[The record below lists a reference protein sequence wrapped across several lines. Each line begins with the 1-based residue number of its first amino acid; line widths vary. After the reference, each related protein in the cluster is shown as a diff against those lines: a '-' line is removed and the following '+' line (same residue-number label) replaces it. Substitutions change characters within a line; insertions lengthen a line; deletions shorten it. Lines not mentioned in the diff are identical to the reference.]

1 MFKKATKKKAKLR
14 MAIAGPAGSG
24 KTFSALA
31 IATNM
36 GARVAVIDS
45 EGGED
50 GSANK
55 YADIFDFDTMTLTNF
70 HPQNFVNG
78 IKAAEEAGYD
88 VLVIDSLSHAWVG
101 TGGVLDQ
108 ADQIAKRMR
117 SGNSFT
123 AWKEATPL
131 QKALID
137 SILQSKVHV
146 IVTMRSKMDYS
157 MEKEERGGRMTTVI
171 KRVGMAPIQ
180 RDDVPYEFDIMGDM
194 HEGEMVINKTRCHL
208 LTGAVIKHPGEK
220 LAETIK
226 GWLSDGVDESEFKSA
241 TITGQMDEVKAK
253 AEAVVDA
260 GGTPEDV
267 KAVADMVKD
276 VMEEKEP
283 EYLALIKK
291 AQDANGD
298 QPTIWNNDE
307 AKKLGFARG
316 SLEKHLR
323 ETDPDVV
330 FDVDTTREFLS
341 KHFTVATHKAI
352 TQPMMDALLAWMR
365 ECYEANKVL

>member
-1 MFKKATKKKAKLR
+1 MFQKATKKKAKLR

-24 KTFSALA
+24 KTYSALA
-31 IATNM
+31 IATAM
-36 GARVAVIDS
+36 GKRVAVIDS
-45 EGGED
+45 EGGEE

-55 YADIFDFDTMTLTNF
+55 YADLFDFDTMTLTNF
-70 HPQNFVNG
+70 HPQNFTNG

-108 ADQIAKRMR
+108 ADKIAKRMR

-123 AWKEATPL
+123 AWKEASPL

-137 SILQSKVHV
+137 SILQSKIHV

-180 RDDVPYEFDIMGDM
+180 RDDVPYEFDVMGDM
-194 HEGEMVINKTRCHL
+194 QEGTMIINKTRCHL
-208 LTGAVIKHPGEK
+208 LTDGVYKHPGK
-220 LAETIK
+220 DLADVIS
-226 GWLSDGVDESEFKSA
+226 GWLNSGDEPEFIAPNKTKAAA
-241 TITGQMDEVKAK
+241 TAAT
-253 AEAVVDA
+253 VVDA

-267 KAVADMVKD
+267 RAVADMVKD
-276 VMEEKEP
+276 VMTEEEP
-283 EYLALIKK
+283 KYLALIKK
-291 AQDANGD
+291 AQEANGSESVVWD
-298 QPTIWNNDE
+298 KDA

-316 SLEKHLR
+316 SLEKHL
-323 ETDPDVV
+323 
-330 FDVDTTREFLS
+330 
-341 KHFTVATHKAI
+341 KATHPEAVFNVDVTRQFISEHFGIDSHKKI
-352 TQPMMDALLAWMR
+352 TQPMLDAMMEWMR
-365 ECYEANKVL
+365 ECYEQNKVV